1 MRLSD
6 VIKARQSKQISDEKR
21 WAKADAARAK
31 FTPQENLHPAIGVM
45 VTAKG
50 VKYYAYI
57 GGVYREGSPE
67 HLTNL
72 LVD

>member
-6 VIKARQSKQISDEKR
+6 VIKARQNKAASDEKR

-31 FTPQENLHPAIGVM
+31 FTPQQNLHPAIGVM
-45 VTAKG
+45 MTAKG
-50 VKYYAYI
+50 VKYYAYV
-57 GGVYREGSPE
+57 GGAYREGSPE

-72 LVD
+72 L

>member
-1 MRLSD
+1 VRLSD

-21 WAKADAARAK
+21 EAAARAK
-31 FTPQENLHPAIGVM
+31 FTPQENLHSAIGVM
-45 VTAKG
+45 MTAKG
-50 VKYYAYI
+50 VKYYAYVD
-57 GGVYREGSPE
+57 GAYREGSPE